1 MNDEDM
7 IDPSKLQVPNE
18 NAQKVITFFK
28 GEADEKFI
36 EQEQLVDVVEYAFSL
51 KATIEEAEEKYE
63 KAVAEI
69 KRRLDADKLESKVV
83 KDFGDRKC
91 ILTPKDGSA
100 KVDYEKYITDMIGEK
115 SVTELAAMKQ
125 DAKDGRETKY
135 VTLGKPSVSLEIV

>member
-1 MNDEDM
+1 MDTEQEVPFGFEKPND
-7 IDPSKLQVPNE
+7 
-18 NAQKVITFFK
+18 QKIIEFFK
-28 GEADEKFI
+28 GEADDTFI

-51 KATIEEAEEKYE
+51 KATIEEAEGKYK
-63 KAVAEI
+63 KAADEI
-69 KRRLDADKLESKVV
+69 KRRLDADKMQEKKLI

-91 ILTPKDGSA
+91 ILTKKAGSA

-135 VTLGKPSVSLEIV
+135 VTLGKSSVSLEIL